1 MSQKCAKFMSEAI
14 TEAIYACEGLFLRLK
29 AYSIV
34 WRADAVFLYSTELVF
49 RGNWASDFKN
59 NSIACS

>member
-1 MSQKCAKFMSEAI
+1 MSEAI

-59 NSIACS
+59 NSIAFS